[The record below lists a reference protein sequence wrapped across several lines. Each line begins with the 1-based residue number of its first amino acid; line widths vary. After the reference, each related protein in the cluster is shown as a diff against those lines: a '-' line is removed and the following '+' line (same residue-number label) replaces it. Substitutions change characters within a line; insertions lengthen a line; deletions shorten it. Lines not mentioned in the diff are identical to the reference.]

1 MTDTTKTAKPARPFK
16 QEALLSLMQGAA
28 IEFANDP
35 QGMKAALAAAK
46 EMAERMVNI
55 TQQWANE
62 NAARQQAKGEQE

>member
-16 QEALLSLMQGAA
+16 QEALLAVMQGAA
-28 IEFANDP
+28 VHFAHEP
-35 QGMKAALAAAK
+35 EGLKAALAVAK
-46 EMAERMVNI
+46 QMAEGMVNI